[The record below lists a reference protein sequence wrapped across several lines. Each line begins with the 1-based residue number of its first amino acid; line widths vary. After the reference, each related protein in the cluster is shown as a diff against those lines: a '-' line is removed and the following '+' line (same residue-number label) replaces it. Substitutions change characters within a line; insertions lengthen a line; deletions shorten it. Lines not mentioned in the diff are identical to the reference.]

1 MSVYVITGKLGSGKT
16 LVCVGRIHDYLSRG
30 RRVATNLDLNMN
42 ELADSPHSSA
52 FVERLPDY
60 PTSQSLDALGS
71 GNDDPDEEF
80 NGLLVLDECGTWLN
94 SRGWAGD
101 KDRQAMLDWMLHS
114 RKHGWDV
121 LLIVQ
126 DLNII
131 DKQVRLA
138 LCEHLV
144 SCRRLDRLPVP
155 FLGKIASIIG
165 FKFTLP
171 KVHYAVVRY
180 GQERESPVV
189 DRWIYK
195 GRRFYKAYQTKQIFN
210 PNYPHG
216 TYCNMPRKYSGE
228 TVPTK
233 LDWRLLAMKMPI
245 VLLAFAFERIGLLRR
260 SDWLEPA

>member
-16 LVCVGRIHDYLSRG
+16 LVCVGRIHEYLQRG
-30 RRVATNLDLNMN
+30 RRVATNLDISMQH
-42 ELADSPHSSA
+42 LADKPTSSA

-71 GNDDPDEEF
+71 GNDEPDEEF

-155 FLGKIASIIG
+155 FLGNIASAMG
-165 FKFTLP
+165 FKFRLP
-171 KVHYAVVRY
+171 KVHLAIVRY

-189 DRWIYK
+189 DRWLYK

-216 TYCNMPRKYSGE
+216 TFCNLPRRLSGE
-228 TVPTK
+228 VLPPSVDWAGILRK
-233 LDWRLLAMKMPI
+233 LPLVVTAL
-245 VLLAFAFERIGLLRR
+245 AFERVGLLQR
-260 SDWLEPA
+260 SEWVSH